1 MNPTSLA
8 EQQSVF
14 MESILEA
21 DSDLPEGWG
30 ERHAAGMHI
39 YRGNY
44 RSALVESLRDTY
56 PKTEEWAGEAP
67 FKQAA
72 INHVIAHPSTS
83 WTIDEAG
90 AGFDATCARF
100 FKDAP
105 EVAELAWLELTMLT
119 AFSAPDSDPLDLEQ
133 FCAITSAYGEEE
145 WINLRVT
152 LKPDLH
158 ARLIDFDLHAMWNAE
173 GPDARVDAQLSEPR
187 GVFVWREDE
196 RATFQMVEPDEVA
209 VLEALRAGHS
219 YGELCL
225 MMAGEDPSPD
235 QGQEAAMRA
244 GAILGRWV
252 REGLVIALDA

>member
-1 MNPTSLA
+1 MTLA
-8 EQQSVF
+8 AQQSAF
-14 MESILEA
+14 MASILSAE
-21 DSDLPEGWG
+21 SDLPDGWG
-30 ERHAAGMHI
+30 ERHAAGMNI

-72 INHVIAHPSTS
+72 INHVIAHPSSS
-83 WTIDEAG
+83 WTIDAVG

-133 FCAITSAYGEEE
+133 FGAITSAYGEEE

-158 ARLIDFDLHAMWNAE
+158 ARLINYDLHTIWNAD
-173 GPDARVDAQLSEPR
+173 GSRAHLDAELSEPQ
-187 GVFVWREDE
+187 GMFVWREDE
-196 RATFQMVEPDEVA
+196 RATFQMVAPDEVA

-219 YGELCL
+219 YGEVCL
-225 MMAGEDPSPD
+225 MLAGDDPTPD
-235 QGQEAAMRA
+235 QAQQAAMRA

-252 REGLVIALDA
+252 REGLVIALEA